1 MNTGRNLKVLVVDDA
16 YFMRELI
23 VKELRE
29 FGCEVVGEAK
39 NGLEAIKMYK
49 KHQPDIVTMD
59 IKMPEMSGIEAIK
72 EIKNINPLANI
83 IVITGVYDSKKEAL
97 NAGADDFLKKPFQ
110 PAFLWE
116 KIENIVARKTSN
128 NMEAV
133 KAKNKK
139 IKEDL
144 KENANESTE
153 KNVVI
158 EGDCEDD
165 LLSFNSL
172 SEDKVD
178 NDIVFE
184 INSKPDVE
192 EFIIETRSDN
202 KDPIDLEEE
211 SDSFSFPQ
219 HNNIEKESKNQ
230 KLETKNFDKNIYRDR
245 VEDGD
250 IEEDDEIIMISIKPP
265 RNAQHRES
273 NYIKNLKE
281 DGNFIEAPIINYVEE
296 EKEETQ
302 LGFFE
307 KIKNL
312 FKIN

>member
-1 MNTGRNLKVLVVDDA
+1 MNTGKNLRVLVVDDA

-49 KHQPDIVTMD
+49 KHQPDIITMD

-72 EIKNINPLANI
+72 EIKSINPLANI

-110 PAFLWE
+110 PAFLWK
-116 KIENIVARKTSN
+116 KIENIVAKKTSN
-128 NMEAV
+128 NMEVV
-133 KAKNKK
+133 KAKDKK
-139 IKEDL
+139 LKTDL
-144 KENANESTE
+144 KEDENQLTE

-165 LLSFNSL
+165 LLSFHSL
-172 SEDKVD
+172 SENEVD

-202 KDPIDLEEE
+202 KDLEEE
-211 SDSFSFPQ
+211 SGSFSFPQ
-219 HNNIEKESKNQ
+219 HNNIEKESRNQ
-230 KLETKNFDKNIYRDR
+230 KLETKNFDKNIYSDR
-245 VEDGD
+245 VEDRD
-250 IEEDDEIIMISIKPP
+250 VEEDDEVIMISIKPP
-265 RNAQHRES
+265 RNAQYRES

-281 DGNFIEAPIINYVEE
+281 DGNFIEAPIINYMEE

-302 LGFFE
+302 LSFFE